1 MKDRVPTYPGR
12 VKLTPVAGQENTYDM
27 ERADSP
33 AQEGTPLNKA
43 TLLTDTVA
51 ALLGLSDEAT
61 VNDML
66 AALAA
71 TTSISRGGSGQ
82 TTAEGALYAFINGAT
97 ALETTGLSTGD
108 YLGIGDVSA
117 ATGKKA
123 TIADLADF
131 LASSLDTAKITTG
144 SYVGTGKYGSSN
156 PCTLAITFA
165 PKLILIVRNDII
177 PSLGVLIP
185 LDTDYPYRGLSIYYN
200 SNTPYIYSLM
210 AKISGN
216 TVTWHVGNVNN
227 EDSAYQLSAYQ
238 LNSGSITYIYVAL
251 G

>member
-33 AQEGTPLNKA
+33 TQEGTPLNKE

-51 ALLGLSDEAT
+51 ALLGLSGEAT

-82 TTAEGALYAFINGAT
+82 TTAAGALYAFIDGAT
-97 ALETTGLSTGD
+97 ALATTGLATGD

-131 LASSLDTAKITTG
+131 LASSLDMTKITVG
-144 SYVGTGKYGSSN
+144 SYVGTGKAGSSN

-165 PKLILIVRNDII
+165 PKLIIIVREDII

-185 LDTDYPYRGLSIYYN
+185 LDTTYNRRGMSIYYN
-200 SNTPYIYSLM
+200 TNTPYIYSLKV
-210 AKISGN
+210 KISGN
-216 TVTWHVGNVNN
+216 TVTWNVTG
-227 EDSAYQLSAYQ
+227 EDSEYNLSAYQ
-238 LNSGSITYIYVAL
+238 LNSGSITYNYVAL

>member
-33 AQEGTPLNKA
+33 VQEGTPLNKE

-82 TTAEGALYAFINGAT
+82 TTAAGALYAFINGAT
-97 ALETTGLSTGD
+97 ALATTGLDTGD

-131 LASSLDTAKITTG
+131 LASILDMSKITVG
-144 SYVGTGKYGSSN
+144 SYVGTGKAGSSN

-165 PKLILIVRNDII
+165 PKLIIIVREDII
-177 PSLGVLIP
+177 PSIGVLIP
-185 LDTDYPYRGLSIYYN
+185 LDTTYNRRGLSIYYN
-200 SNTPYIYSLM
+200 TNTSYIYSLKV
-210 AKISGN
+210 KISGN
-216 TVTWHVGNVNN
+216 TVTWHVNG
-227 EDSAYQLSAYQ
+227 EDSEYQLSAYQ
-238 LNSGSITYIYVAL
+238 LNSGSITYNYVAL

>member
-33 AQEGTPLNKA
+33 VQEGTPLNKE

-51 ALLGLSDEAT
+51 ALLGLSDQAT

-71 TTSISRGGSGQ
+71 TTSIPRGGSGQ
-82 TTAEGALYAFINGAT
+82 TTAAGALYAFINGAT
-97 ALETTGLSTGD
+97 ELATTGLATGD
-108 YLGIGDVSA
+108 YLGIGDVSD

-131 LASSLDTAKITTG
+131 LASVLDMAKITVG
-144 SYVGTGKYGSSN
+144 SYVGTGKAGSSN

-165 PKLILIVRNDII
+165 PKLIIIVREDSVI
-177 PSLGVLIP
+177 PSIGVLIP
-185 LDTDYPYRGLSIYYN
+185 LDTTYNHRGLSIYYN
-200 SNTPYIYSLM
+200 TNTSYIHSLKV
-210 AKISGN
+210 KISGN
-216 TVTWHVGNVNN
+216 TVTWIVKGD
-227 EDSAYQLSAYQ
+227 DSEYNLSAYQ
-238 LNSGSITYIYVAL
+238 LNSSSITYNYVAL